1 MGLVLIQKTET
12 NNVGTPF
19 FSNVQLCMV
28 NIGDFYL
35 ILQCQL

>member
-1 MGLVLIQKTET
+1 MGLVLIQKKTET

-28 NIGDFYL
+28 NIGDF
-35 ILQCQL
+35 